1 MGDNT
6 NETLENIARVAG
18 RKGKIL
24 ISTMGSPFLD
34 SEKVFPYLGIL
45 YLLSVAKSLG
55 FRVKYIEKPMEIEQ
69 HLHSFDLFYTD
80 TVEHSDMSFYNNF
93 DMIALSVLTP
103 QGEEA
108 QRLLE
113 QIKGADR
120 EKIVIVGGPHPNHYL
135 DECLA
140 TGYDIIVQGDGER
153 IFKHL
158 LEGDVAELKKYV
170 RSRPESAPIV
180 LRDQLS
186 AELMNDY
193 PIPLREREYIY
204 SYKYELDG
212 QLATTMV
219 NSRGCPMG
227 CKFCED
233 SRTVGRWYG
242 VDHFEEELASI
253 VELGINSVM
262 IFDDLFALSSS
273 RLKPYAEI
281 LERYHRFRGLTYRC
295 FAHARSIASDPGL
308 IPLLSE
314 SGCIEVGFG
323 AESGCQKILDVVGK
337 CTTVAMNRE
346 LIENFISNNIK
357 VKSFFMIGLPGET
370 HYSAQKTGDFIK
382 HYRRKYPSMFDF
394 DMSVFFPYKGTLIGS
409 AIRLRDGEEM
419 HVGRESITNKRFN
432 IRLIPELSWSDI
444 DSHSYGAY
452 KKKGGASDL
461 IIETYDHGR
470 GKILLKAE
478 EIKRVKEK
486 IMNYSK
492 RYTDPAGNRIFT
504 PVKEG
509 NI

>member
-1 MGDNT
+1 MKGV
-6 NETLENIARVAG
+6 LERAAGIAQ

-34 SEKVFPYLGIL
+34 SDKVFPYLGIL

-55 FRVKYIEKPMEIEQ
+55 FKVKYIQRPSEIEE
-69 HLHSFDLFYTD
+69 HLHSFDIFYTD
-80 TVEHSDMSFYNNF
+80 AVEHHDTSFYRHF
-93 DMIALSVLTP
+93 DIIALSVLTP
-103 QGEEA
+103 QGVEA
-108 QRLLE
+108 QGLLK

-120 EKIVIVGGPHPNHYL
+120 EKIVIVGGPHANHYQ

-140 TGYDIIVQGDGER
+140 AGYDIIVQGDGER

-158 LEGDVAELKKYV
+158 LEGGLVELRKYIQ
-170 RSRPESAPIV
+170 SPHESPSIV
-180 LRDQLS
+180 LKDQLS
-186 AELMNDY
+186 AKLMSDY
-193 PIPLREREYIY
+193 PIPLREREYIH

-212 QLATTMV
+212 QMATTMV

-253 VELGINSVM
+253 VALGINSVM

-273 RLKPYAEI
+273 RLRPYAEI
-281 LERYHRFRGLTYRC
+281 LQRYHRFRGLTYRC

-337 CTTVAMNRE
+337 GTTVAMNRE
-346 LIENFISNNIK
+346 LIDKFIAHNIK

-370 HYSAQKTGDFIK
+370 HYSAGKTYDFIK
-382 HYRRKYPSMFDF
+382 QFRRKYPTMFDF
-394 DMSVFFPYKGTLIGS
+394 DMSVFFPYRGTLIGN
-409 AIRLRDGEEM
+409 AIRLADGEEIQ
-419 HVGRESITNKRFN
+419 VGRKIVTNRSFD
-432 IRLIPELSWSDI
+432 IRLIPELSWSDV

-461 IIETYDHGR
+461 IIETYDHR
-470 GKILLKAE
+470 REKVLLKAE
-478 EIKRVKEK
+478 DIRQVKGK

-492 RYTDPAGNRIFT
+492 RYTDSTGKRVFAPLR
-504 PVKEG
+504 EG